1 MLNRDNYV
9 TFRKE
14 IKLHKTLIHMKIATS
29 LSLMMIL
36 FTSVAFSQAKA
47 DYDKTVDFSKYK
59 TYSFAGWQDGSDA
72 ILNDFDKK
80 RIHDAFASE
89 FSARGME
96 YVQSGGD
103 AVVTLFITTAD
114 KVNTTAYTNYTGGM
128 GYRGRWGYAYGG
140 MGMGSATTTV
150 SENEY
155 TEGTL
160 VVDIYD
166 ESSKNL
172 IWQGLLTSTVQ
183 ENPQKR
189 EKTIPK
195 NVKKLMK
202 KYPVKPVK

>member
-1 MLNRDNYV
+1 
-9 TFRKE
+9 
-14 IKLHKTLIHMKIATS
+14 MK
-29 LSLMMIL
+29 LSLTLLML
-36 FTSVAFSQAKA
+36 FVASVSFSQAKA

-80 RIHDAFASE
+80 RIHEAFRNE
-89 FSARGME
+89 FTARGME

-128 GYRGRWGYAYGG
+128 GYSGRWGYAYGG
-140 MGMGSATTTV
+140 MGMGTATTTV
-150 SENEY
+150 SESEW

-160 VVDIYD
+160 VVDMYD

-172 IWQGLLTSTVQ
+172 VWQGILTSTVK

-189 EKTIPK
+189 EKSIPK
-195 NVKKLMK
+195 NVSKLMK
-202 KYPVKPVK
+202 KYPVSPVK